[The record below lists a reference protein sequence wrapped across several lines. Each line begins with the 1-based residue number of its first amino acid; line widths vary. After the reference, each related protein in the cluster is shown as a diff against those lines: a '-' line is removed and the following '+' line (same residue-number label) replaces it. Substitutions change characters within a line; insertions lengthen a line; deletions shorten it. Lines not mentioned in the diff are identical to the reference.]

1 MDNVT
6 HSLVGLML
14 GRVTGRNAAMMV
26 IAANLPDIDIVSW
39 AGGTLTYLELHRGIA
54 HSLIAAPVWALILIL
69 LFRSRNWQSYVACLI
84 GVLSHLLL
92 DWTNV
97 YGIRLMLPFSGRWL
111 HLDITDIVD
120 PWILL
125 ALLLAIAAPA
135 LAGLVSTE
143 IGAKKSFGVKRGWAW
158 VALAFLLAY
167 EGGRFAAH
175 QRALAVMGARL
186 YEGKPAN
193 RLSAIPNRWTPF
205 HWRGIA
211 EGGGNLVEGEGY
223 VVDVPVD
230 LNTEFD
236 PSEGRVDY
244 ASPPNEAALKTRP
257 FEVFS
262 KFSQLPFWKTVKLS
276 DGTTRVQLIDLR
288 FGTPE
293 QPGFVATAVLAGSGV
308 VEESRFG
315 IGLPGGR

>member
-1 MDNVT
+1 
-6 HSLVGLML
+6 ML
-14 GRVTGRNAAMMV
+14 SRMTGRNAAMMV

-39 AGGTLTYLELHRGIA
+39 AGGTLTYLEWHRGIA
-54 HSLIAAPVWALILIL
+54 HSLIAAPLLALLPML
-69 LFRSRNWQSYVACLI
+69 LFRSRNWQSYLACLA

-97 YGIRLMLPFSGRWL
+97 YGIRLLLPFSTRWL
-111 HLDITDIVD
+111 HLDITDVVD

-135 LAGLVSTE
+135 LAGLVSSE

-158 VALAFLLAY
+158 VALLFLLAY

-186 YEGKPAN
+186 YEGRPAI

-205 HWRGIA
+205 QWRGVA
-211 EGGGNLVEGEGY
+211 EGEGY

-230 LNTEFD
+230 LNAEFD
-236 PSEGRVDY
+236 PSVGRINY

-262 KFSQLPFWKTVKLS
+262 KFNQLPFWKTEKLA
-276 DGTTRVQLIDLR
+276 DGTTEVQLIDLR
-288 FGTPE
+288 FGTPDN
-293 QPGFVATAVLAGSGV
+293 PGFAATAILDASGV
-308 VEESRFG
+308 VQESRFG
-315 IGLPGGR
+315 FGLPVGR

>member
-6 HSLVGLML
+6 HSLAGLML
-14 GRVTGRNAAMMV
+14 GRVSGRNAWMMV
-26 IAANLPDIDIVSW
+26 VAANLPDVDIISW
-39 AGGTLTYLELHRGIA
+39 AGGSLTYIEYHRGIA
-54 HSLIAAPVWALILIL
+54 HSLAAAPLMALIPML
-69 LFRSRNWQSYVACLI
+69 LFRSRSWQSYAACLG

-92 DWTNV
+92 DWTNT
-97 YGIRLMLPFSGRWL
+97 YGIRMLLPFSGRWL
-111 HLDITDIVD
+111 HLDMTDVVD

-125 ALLLAIAAPA
+125 AFLLAVAAPA
-135 LAGLVSTE
+135 LAGLVSSE
-143 IGAKKSFGVKRGWAW
+143 IGAKKTSAAKQGWAW
-158 VALAFLLAY
+158 VALTFLVAY

-186 YEGKPAN
+186 YNGKQAN

-205 HWRGIA
+205 QWRGVA
-211 EGGGNLVEGEGY
+211 EGDGY

-236 PSEGRVDY
+236 PSEGRIDY
-244 ASPPNEAALKTRP
+244 TSPPNEAALKTRP

-262 KFSQLPFWKTVKLS
+262 RFDQLPFWKAEKVA
-276 DGTTRVQLIDLR
+276 DGATEVQLIDLR

-293 QPGFVATAVLAGSGV
+293 RPGFAARAIVDGAGRV
-308 VEESRFG
+308 TESKFG
-315 IGLPGGR
+315 FGLPGGR

>member
-1 MDNVT
+1 
-6 HSLVGLML
+6 
-14 GRVTGRNAAMMV
+14 MMV
-26 IAANLPDIDIVSW
+26 IAANIPDIDIVSW

-69 LFRSRNWQSYVACLI
+69 LFRSRNWESYLACLA
-84 GVLSHLLL
+84 GVFSHLLL

-97 YGIRLMLPFSGRWL
+97 YGIRLLLPFSGRWL
-111 HLDITDIVD
+111 HLDVTDIVD

-158 VALAFLLAY
+158 AALVFLLAY

-175 QRALAVMGARL
+175 QRALAVMSARL
-186 YEGKPAN
+186 YEGKPATL
-193 RLSAIPNRWTPF
+193 LSAIPTRWTPF
-205 HWRGIA
+205 HWRGVA
-211 EGGGNLVEGEGY
+211 EGEGY

-230 LNTEFD
+230 LNIEFD
-236 PSEGRVDY
+236 PSEGRVEY

-262 KFSQLPFWKTVKLS
+262 KFSQLPFWKTEKLA
-276 DGTTRVQLIDLR
+276 DGIARVQLIDLR

-293 QPGFVATAVLAGSGV
+293 HPGFVATAIVDASGV
-308 VEESRFG
+308 VVESRFG
-315 IGLPGGR
+315 FGQLPVGR

>member
-14 GRVTGRNAAMMV
+14 SRVSGRNAWMMV
-26 IAANLPDIDIVSW
+26 VAANLPDADIISW
-39 AGGTLTYLELHRGIA
+39 AGGSLTYIEYHRGIA
-54 HSLIAAPVWALILIL
+54 HSLLALPLMALIPML
-69 LFRSRNWQSYVACLI
+69 LFRSRSWQSYAACLV

-92 DWTNV
+92 DWTNT
-97 YGIRLMLPFSGRWL
+97 YGIRMLLPFSGRWL
-111 HLDITDIVD
+111 HLDMTDVVD
-120 PWILL
+120 PWIWLAFLL
-125 ALLLAIAAPA
+125 AVAAPA
-135 LAGLVSTE
+135 LAGLVSSE
-143 IGAKKSFGVKRGWAW
+143 IGAKKSSGAKQGWAW

-186 YEGKPAN
+186 YNGKQAN

-205 HWRGIA
+205 QWRGVA
-211 EGGGNLVEGEGY
+211 EGGGGAEGNGY

-236 PSEGRVDY
+236 PSEGRIDY
-244 ASPPNEAALKTRP
+244 GSPPNEAAQKTRA
-257 FEVFS
+257 FEVFGR
-262 KFSQLPFWKTVKLS
+262 FNQLPFWKTEKLA
-276 DGTTRVQLIDLR
+276 DGATEVQLIDLR

-293 QPGFVATAVLAGSGV
+293 RPGFAARAIVDAAGAVT
-308 VEESRFG
+308 ESKFG
-315 IGLPGGR
+315 FGLPGGR

>member
-39 AGGTLTYLELHRGIA
+39 AGGTLTYLELHRGLA
-54 HSLIAAPVWALILIL
+54 HSLIGAPLLALIPMLV
-69 LFRSRNWQSYVACLI
+69 FRSRNWHSYLACLV
-84 GVLSHLLL
+84 GVLSHLML

-97 YGIRLMLPFSGRWL
+97 YGIRLLLPFSGRWL
-111 HLDITDIVD
+111 HLDITDVVD

-135 LAGLVSTE
+135 LAGLVSAE

-158 VALAFLLAY
+158 VALVFLLAY

-175 QRALAVMGARL
+175 QRALAVMSARL
-186 YEGKPAN
+186 YEGKPAT

-205 HWRGIA
+205 RWRGVA
-211 EGGGNLVEGEGY
+211 EGEGY

-236 PSEGRVDY
+236 PSEGRVEY

-262 KFSQLPFWKTVKLS
+262 KFNQLPFWKTENS
-276 DGTTRVQLIDLR
+276 PTG
-288 FGTPE
+288 P
-293 QPGFVATAVLAGSGV
+293 PGRS
-308 VEESRFG
+308 
-315 IGLPGGR
+315 

>member
-6 HSLVGLML
+6 HSLVGVML
-14 GRVTGRNAAMMV
+14 GRVLGKNAAMMV
-26 IAANLPDIDIVSW
+26 VAANLPDVDIVSW
-39 AGGTLTYLELHRGIA
+39 AGGSLTYIEYHRGLA
-54 HSLIAAPVWALILIL
+54 HSLLMLPLMAAIPML
-69 LFRSRNWQSYVACLI
+69 LFRSRSWQSYAACFV

-92 DWTNV
+92 DWTNT
-97 YGIRLMLPFSGRWL
+97 YGIRMLSPFSGRWL
-111 HLDITDIVD
+111 HLDITDVVD

-135 LAGLVSTE
+135 LAGLVSSE
-143 IGAKKSFGVKRGWAW
+143 IGAKKSSGAKRGWAW
-158 VALAFLLAY
+158 VAIVFLMAY

-186 YEGKPAN
+186 YNGKPAN
-193 RLSAIPNRWTPF
+193 RLSAIPIRWTPF
-205 HWRGIA
+205 QWRGVA
-211 EGGGNLVEGEGY
+211 EGDGY

-236 PSEGRVDY
+236 PSDGRIDY
-244 ASPPNEAALKTRP
+244 ASPVSEAAMKTRP

-262 KFSQLPFWKTVKLS
+262 RFDQVPFWKVEKLA
-276 DGTTRVQLIDLR
+276 DGTSEVQLIDLR

-293 QPGFVATAVLAGSGV
+293 RPGFVATAIVDSSGV
-308 VEESRFG
+308 VRESRFG
-315 IGLPGGR
+315 FGLPVGR